1 MAHVHQ
7 MYVFTSPV
15 VLYHLLI
22 KLQHYKRAVIRPA
35 PKHFTVEFL
44 PPKKFGG
51 SYSYG
56 MRIFPLLCADSIS
69 SDGSNIMEYDVW
81 RRWEDCLWFQDNLE
95 LEYRRSSRQ
104 KRQRLLQGKGVKRN
118 GFYIQDQASSWESL
132 PPGPH
137 PKTVALDI
145 HEYIPKLTKRGTL
158 FRPSMAVIE
167 QRHAELQAF
176 VVALSKEDQPTLIKE
191 MRSTSLVS
199 DFFGYWHRDA
209 TLAAPLVSNDPSSGT
224 QVSGETLTFRASQE
238 VRSPNRVSVA
248 SDSSAVEVPIIFDHG
263 YQLNPNLHPRQGSE
277 LGALPEE
284 PTHKQTRLARRRNRN
299 YQIYGAPPEPP
310 VSDNLR
316 TSADISTLGVFLI
329 SSRHLTD

>member
-1 MAHVHQ
+1 MVHAHQ
-7 MYVFTSPV
+7 MYVSTFV
-15 VLYHLLI
+15 VLGHLSI

-35 PKHFTVEFL
+35 PRHFTVEFL

-56 MRIFPLLCADSIS
+56 MRIFPLLGANSIS
-69 SDGSNIMEYDVW
+69 SDGSNFMEYDVW

-95 LEYRRSSRQ
+95 LEYHRSSRQ
-104 KRQRLLQGKGVKRN
+104 KRQRLLQGKGVKKN

-137 PKTVALDI
+137 PKTVVLDI

-158 FRPSMAVIE
+158 FRPSIAIIE

-209 TLAAPLVSNDPSSGT
+209 TLAATFASNDPSSRT
-224 QVSGETLTFRASQE
+224 QSLGETSTFRTSQE
-238 VRSPNRVSVA
+238 VRSLNGVPVI

-263 YQLNPNLHPRQGSE
+263 HQSYPNSHPRPNSG

-284 PTHKQTRLARRRNRN
+284 PIHKQTRLARRRNRN

-310 VSDNLR
+310 VSDSLR
-316 TSADISTLGVFLI
+316 TLADITTLGVFLI
-329 SSRHLTD
+329 SPCHLID